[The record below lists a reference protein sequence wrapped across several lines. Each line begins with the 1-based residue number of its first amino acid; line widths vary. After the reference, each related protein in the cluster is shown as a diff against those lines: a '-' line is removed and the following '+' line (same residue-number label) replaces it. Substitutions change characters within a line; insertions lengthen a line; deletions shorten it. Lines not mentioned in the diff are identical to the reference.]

1 MKNFFNMEAVL
12 ENYLGDKIYKARK
25 AKGFSQEYLAELVGV
40 SRQTISQW
48 ENDKFQPNN
57 DNIDM
62 LCQVLDLSREE
73 FIGTADVANNDSD
86 RLNNTR
92 RIKKQ
97 KVFTIL
103 IGVVSAVALI
113 MTIVTVL
120 MGFICL
126 TSNTG
131 DMMDNSYSIPQ
142 YVFYV
147 VLTVSVILILI
158 DVGIIILKTQDKNKR
173 L

>member
-1 MKNFFNMEAVL
+1 MESHF
-12 ENYLGDKIYKARK
+12 GDRIYKARK
-25 AKGFSQEYLAELVGV
+25 AKGFSQEYLAGLVGV

-62 LCQVLDLSREE
+62 LCQVLNLSREE
-73 FIGTADVANNDSD
+73 FIGTADGANNSTEHQSNDYH
-86 RLNNTR
+86 
-92 RIKKQ
+92 IKKQ

-103 IGVVSAVALI
+103 IAIVSAVALI
-113 MTIVTVL
+113 MTFVTVL

-147 VLTVSVILILI
+147 VLAMSVILILI
-158 DVGIIILKTQDKNKR
+158 DVGIIILKTQDKSKR

>member
-1 MKNFFNMEAVL
+1 MESHF
-12 ENYLGDKIYKARK
+12 GDRIYKARK

-57 DNIDM
+57 DNIDV
-62 LCQVLDLSREE
+62 LCRVLDLSREE
-73 FIGTADVANNDSD
+73 FVGAANANNSTEHQSND
-86 RLNNTR
+86 RH
-92 RIKKQ
+92 IKKQ

-103 IGVVSAVALI
+103 IAVVSAVALI
-113 MTIVTVL
+113 TTLVTVL
-120 MGFICL
+120 LGFICL

-131 DMMDNSYSIPQ
+131 DMVDNSYSIPQ

-147 VLTVSVILILI
+147 VLVVSVILILI
-158 DVGIIILKTQDKNKR
+158 DVGIVILKIQDKSKR
-173 L
+173 S

>member
-1 MKNFFNMEAVL
+1 MEAVL

-25 AKGFSQEYLAELVGV
+25 AKGFSQEYLAELVSV

-73 FIGTADVANNDSD
+73 FIGTADGANNSTEHQSNDHH
-86 RLNNTR
+86 
-92 RIKKQ
+92 IKKQ

-103 IGVVSAVALI
+103 IAIVSAVALI
-113 MTIVTVL
+113 MTIITVL

-147 VLTVSVILILI
+147 VLMLSVILILI
-158 DVGIIILKTQDKNKR
+158 DVGIIIYKLKVRDRND
-173 L
+173 

>member
-1 MKNFFNMEAVL
+1 MESHF
-12 ENYLGDKIYKARK
+12 GDRIYKARK
-25 AKGFSQEYLAELVGV
+25 AKGFSQEYLAGLVGV

-57 DNIDM
+57 DNIDT
-62 LCQVLDLSREE
+62 LCQVLNLSREE
-73 FIGTADVANNDSD
+73 FIGTADGANNSTEHQSNDYH
-86 RLNNTR
+86 
-92 RIKKQ
+92 IKKQ

-103 IGVVSAVALI
+103 IAIVSAVALI

-147 VLTVSVILILI
+147 VLAMSVILILI
-158 DVGIIILKTQDKNKR
+158 DVGIIILKTQDKSKR
-173 L
+173 S

>member
-1 MKNFFNMEAVL
+1 MESHF
-12 ENYLGDKIYKARK
+12 GDRIYKARK
-25 AKGFSQEYLAELVGV
+25 TKGFSQEYLAGLVGV

-73 FIGTADVANNDSD
+73 FIGTADGANNGSD
-86 RLNNTR
+86 RQTNAG

-97 KVFTIL
+97 KVFSIL
-103 IGVVSAVALI
+103 IAIVSAVALI
-113 MTIVTVL
+113 MTLVTVL

-147 VLTVSVILILI
+147 VLALSVILILI
-158 DVGIIILKTQDKNKR
+158 DVGIVILKIQDKSKR
-173 L
+173 S